1 MIKRKKIKLL
11 VHTPMVPYTITLA
24 SKPTGCVHKKDLHH
38 LTLGSKASAADYNR
52 VLSYTKSAFV
62 EQETV
67 LRATGRSLM
76 PYGNPI
82 SLNESSMVRHTAH
95 G

>member
-1 MIKRKKIKLL
+1 
-11 VHTPMVPYTITLA
+11 MVPYTIALA

-38 LTLGSKASAADYNR
+38 LTLGSKASAA
-52 VLSYTKSAFV
+52 VCACALSYTKSAFV

-67 LRATGRSLM
+67 LRATGRSLR